1 MRLFFFNGRRSSL
14 WEIRGI
20 GSITKVLFQ
29 YVPNQSTF
37 RSYRAEHSGME
48 RFQLVGQIGR
58 VPFKLFICVKI
69 CTLVTNVKNIRNS
82 NKSLQRNN
90 YSINSFIN
98 DRNKYSHVV
107 EIFKSD
113 PAWKAGLHERQCCD
127 HTK

>member
-1 MRLFFFNGRRSSL
+1 MNEKVDILFTLLSLRAPIINIEIATVFFFSGRRSSL

-69 CTLVTNVKNIRNS
+69 CTLVTNNS
-82 NKSLQRNN
+82 
-90 YSINSFIN
+90 I
-98 DRNKYSHVV
+98 
-107 EIFKSD
+107 
-113 PAWKAGLHERQCCD
+113 ER
-127 HTK
+127 